1 MLPPAF
7 QFRGVTQRFRDG
19 ARQVVACRDIN
30 LDIEA
35 GSFVAIVGPS
45 GCGKSTLLNM
55 VAGLLTPSAGEV
67 LSDGQ
72 PVARPNTSIGYL
84 TQRDTLL
91 PWRTIEDN
99 VAISLELA
107 GMRKT
112 ERIERARRLL
122 ATVGLTGFEQSYPSQ
137 LSGGMRRRA
146 ILARTLIYEPKAM
159 AMDEPFGALD
169 AQLRMVMHQVL
180 LEIWERQR
188 TTILFVTHDI
198 GEAVTLADRVVV
210 FSARPGTVKAVID
223 IDLPR
228 PRDVYRLRFLPRFV
242 ELQEQVWLQLEAGMR
257 PAEAEA

>member
-1 MLPPAF
+1 
-7 QFRGVTQRFRDG
+7 
-19 ARQVVACRDIN
+19 
-30 LDIEA
+30 
-35 GSFVAIVGPS
+35 
-45 GCGKSTLLNM
+45 
-55 VAGLLTPSAGEV
+55 
-67 LSDGQ
+67 
-72 PVARPNTSIGYL
+72 
-84 TQRDTLL
+84 
-91 PWRTIEDN
+91 
-99 VAISLELA
+99 
-107 GMRKT
+107 
-112 ERIERARRLL
+112 
-122 ATVGLTGFEQSYPSQ
+122 
-137 LSGGMRRRA
+137 MRRRA

-210 FSARPGTVKAVID
+210 FSARPGTVSAVID